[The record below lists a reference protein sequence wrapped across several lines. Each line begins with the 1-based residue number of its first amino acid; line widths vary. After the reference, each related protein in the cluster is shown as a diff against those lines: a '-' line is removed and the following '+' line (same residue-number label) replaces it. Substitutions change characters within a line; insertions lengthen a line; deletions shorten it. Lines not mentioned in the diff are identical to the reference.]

1 MENKNNTKPESI
13 EERLKRI
20 KNKNN
25 TEQPQNINDDEIS
38 NEPEDQS
45 SKSLDLNKLKNK
57 VKMDNA
63 PQLKNVKNLSK
74 DIQKIK
80 NEFAEATNTTI
91 NKEKFLGFIK
101 QANEMSK
108 NYEKQLQYYAMY
120 SGKYNTKD

>member
-25 TEQPQNINDDEIS
+25 IEQPQNINDDEIS

-57 VKMDNA
+57 V
-63 PQLKNVKNLSK
+63 
-74 DIQKIK
+74 
-80 NEFAEATNTTI
+80 
-91 NKEKFLGFIK
+91 
-101 QANEMSK
+101 SK
-108 NYEKQLQYYAMY
+108 NGQSSPIK
-120 SGKYNTKD
+120 KC